1 MPWSAWIS
9 SRLRRLRR
17 SASAALLLAASVL
30 VLPAT
35 ALAESLTVGLYPYVP
50 RLQQFQDAVTDAWAK
65 VEPGVE
71 LNFLTTSQ
79 WDGGYDMNPPA
90 SADVFVFDAMFLNYF
105 RDQGFLETIAA
116 NEITDLSDFL
126 PYALDGVQT
135 SGGYSAV
142 PLLGC
147 TNILFYQK
155 SDTAVANA
163 ETIDDLDG
171 VLGQCSY
178 TSQIPPDRRGLMI
191 DMAGGTTNASL
202 YLYIEAGIEDKW
214 PVALPQSE
222 AELDPSAVAIQ
233 RKMLAMASY
242 YNGTEDPGSEYGR
255 ANWYSHGWGRATVG
269 FTESMSAMTEAT
281 RQATD
286 FKLFP
291 ASNNTDAPNLFYSDV
306 IGINTTAASRGTRD
320 LAVKL
325 ANLMASSEV
334 VTASIGPGGGSAYP
348 QYLMPAR
355 TSVFQTLGQSFP
367 KYQDMQALVNASNPV
382 LFSLDADARDWLSSM
397 KNVIKTEAREDYVC
411 GCDFDAVQSIPDNS
425 AAAPVCQQT
434 CSAHGGWNGQW
445 TNQYPASQ
453 SGSVCGC
460 NACPTPLAVDTLTA
474 TPRAND

>member
-1 MPWSAWIS
+1 MSRSAWIS
-9 SRLRRLRR
+9 SRVRRLRR
-17 SASAALLLAASVL
+17 GAAAGLLLALSVL
-30 VLPAT
+30 VLPAA

-50 RLQQFQDAVTDAWAK
+50 RLQQFQDAVTAAWAK
-65 VEPGVE
+65 VEPDVQ
-71 LNFLTTSQ
+71 LNFLAASQ

-90 SADVFVFDAMFLNYF
+90 NADVFVFDAMFLNYF
-105 RDQGFLETIAA
+105 RAQGYLETIAES
-116 NEITDLSDFL
+116 EITDPSDFL
-126 PYALDGVQT
+126 PYALDGVK
-135 SGGYSAV
+135 SASGYSAI

-155 SDTAVANA
+155 TDAAVATA
-163 ETIDDLDG
+163 DTIDQLDA

-214 PVALPQSE
+214 PVALPQS
-222 AELDPSAVAIQ
+222 AADLDPTAVAIQ

-242 YNGTEDPGSEYGR
+242 YNGAEDPGTAYGR
-255 ANWYSHGWGRATVG
+255 AAWYSHGWGRATVG
-269 FTESMSAMTEAT
+269 FTESLSAMTEAT

-306 IGINTTAASRGTRD
+306 IGVNTTTASRGTRD

-325 ANLMASSEV
+325 AGVMASSDV
-334 VTASIGPGGGSAYP
+334 VVASIGPGGGSAYP

-355 TSVFQTLGQSFP
+355 TSVFQTLGRTFP
-367 KYQDMQALVNASNPV
+367 KYRDMQTLVTNSNPV
-382 LFSLDADARDWLSSM
+382 LFSLDADARTWLSSM
-397 KNVIKTEAREDYVC
+397 KNVIKTEAREDYAC

-425 AAAPVCQQT
+425 AAAPICQQT

-460 NACPTPLAVDTLTA
+460 NACPAPVAVDTLVA

>member
-1 MPWSAWIS
+1 M
-9 SRLRRLRR
+9 RRC
-17 SASAALLLAASVL
+17 AAVVL
-30 VLPAT
+30 VLALSGLTPPAT

-50 RLQQFQDAVTDAWAK
+50 RLQQFQDAVKQAWSE
-65 VEPGVE
+65 VEPTVE
-71 LNFLTTSQ
+71 LHFLSTSQ

-105 RDQGFLETIAA
+105 REQGYLTTIAE
-116 NEITDLSDFL
+116 NEISDLSDFL
-126 PYALDGVQT
+126 PYALDGVKT
-135 SGGYSAV
+135 SSGYSAI

-155 SDTAVANA
+155 TDTAVANA
-163 ETIDDLDG
+163 DTLDELDA

-202 YLYIEAGIEDKW
+202 YLYIEAGIDNTW
-214 PVALPQSE
+214 PVPLPQSK
-222 AELDPSAVAIQ
+222 ADLDPTAVALQ

-269 FTESMSAMTEAT
+269 FTESMSAMSEAT

-291 ASNNTDAPNLFYSDV
+291 ASNNTGAPNLFYSDV
-306 IGINTTAASRGTRD
+306 IGVNTTTASRGTRD
-320 LAVKL
+320 MAVKL
-325 ANLMASSEV
+325 ANVMASSDV

-355 TSVFQTLGQSFP
+355 TSVFQTLGRNFP
-367 KYQDMQALVNASNPV
+367 KYQDMKELVDASNPV
-382 LFSLDADARDWLSSM
+382 LFSLDADARTWLSSM
-397 KNVIKTEAREDYVC
+397 KNVIKTEAREDYAC
-411 GCDFDAVQSIPDNS
+411 GCDFDAVQSIPANN
-425 AAAPVCQQT
+425 AAQPICEQT

-453 SGSVCGC
+453 TGSVCGC
-460 NACPTPLAVDTLTA
+460 NACPTPLAVDTLVA